1 MPQTTLGGP
10 LYVSNDAV
18 PNPASTE
25 ICDASGNLFQAG
37 TALPTN
43 AQLAAIAG
51 VTAGTV
57 AASKAIVVDANSHF
71 DNAKVTNL
79 YIGASG
85 SETQVTATAAQLNTT
100 TATAGTVTA
109 SKAIVVDANSHFD
122 NAKVTNLYIGASGS
136 ETQVTATAAQLNTTT
151 ATAGTNTASKALV
164 VDASNRID
172 NIILTGGVSSRFS
185 FGSEQS
191 AGTISMR
198 VKNSAVA
205 SAGAY
210 TLGTI
215 SSTNVTG
222 GATLRIEVT
231 ATEDVGGNTTYQEF
245 GVAIQRVINS
255 ATTNGTIGSYTA
267 FTGAANP
274 ITLVVALGAW
284 SGVTG
289 ATQTSAVTIT
299 PTKGTGSGATNINLT
314 VRYWL
319 TNNSVNG
326 FSIT

>member
-1 MPQTTLGGP
+1 M
-10 LYVSNDAV
+10 
-18 PNPASTE
+18 
-25 ICDASGNLFQAG
+25 
-37 TALPTN
+37 
-43 AQLAAIAG
+43 
-51 VTAGTV
+51 
-57 AASKAIVVDANSHF
+57 
-71 DNAKVTNL
+71 
-79 YIGASG
+79 
-85 SETQVTATAAQLNTT
+85 
-100 TATAGTVTA
+100 
-109 SKAIVVDANSHFD
+109 
-122 NAKVTNLYIGASGS
+122 
-136 ETQVTATAAQLNTTT
+136 
-151 ATAGTNTASKALV
+151 
-164 VDASNRID
+164 
-172 NIILTGGVSSRFS
+172 
-185 FGSEQS
+185 S
-191 AGTISMR
+191 A
-198 VKNSAVA
+198 
-205 SAGAY
+205 
-210 TLGTI
+210 
-215 SSTNVTG
+215 TNVTG